1 MSKGDNVM
9 TDKVSVREKFSK
21 FNEHF
26 TPKIVG
32 EMNGNYVLLAKV
44 KGEFVWHTHEE
55 DEFFL
60 VFKGRLRIRLRDRD
74 VILDEG
80 DFFIVPKGVE
90 HMPVAEEEVH
100 LMMVEPTTTKHTG
113 DIVTERTVTNYER
126 I

>member
-1 MSKGDNVM
+1 M
-9 TDKVSVREKFSK
+9 TEKVSVHEKFTK
-21 FNEHF
+21 INEHF

-32 EMNGNYVLLAKV
+32 EMNGSYVLLAKV

-60 VFKGRLRIRLRDRD
+60 VFKGRLRICLRDRD
-74 VILDEG
+74 VILEEG
-80 DFFIVPKGVE
+80 EFFIVPKGVE

-113 DIVTERTVTNYER
+113 DLVTERTVTNYER